1 MRGGERKC
9 NIRERAID
17 ALLRRRRT
25 TAPRPSLIPSHF
37 VYRLMLVIDFV
48 SWLPE
53 IRRGRQHL
61 GVVAIYS
68 GDPNQESSYRQNATW
83 HCGNRLLAIVYL
95 LRKARPRFLWWKE
108 SVKCTKRQLCRFAR
122 CPLSVQPSL
131 QQLLWC
137 LSSPLSPF
145 FSPILT
151 SSFPV
156 PSASCTW

>member
-1 MRGGERKC
+1 M
-9 NIRERAID
+9 D
-17 ALLRRRRT
+17 APRRRRT
-25 TAPRPSLIPSHF
+25 AAPRPSLIPSHF

-122 CPLSVQPSL
+122 CPLSLSQFSL
-131 QQLLWC
+131 LSNNFYGASRLL
-137 LSSPLSPF
+137 SPLS
-145 FSPILT
+145 
-151 SSFPV
+151 FPRF
-156 PSASCTW
+156 

>member
-1 MRGGERKC
+1 M
-9 NIRERAID
+9 D
-17 ALLRRRRT
+17 APRRRRT
-25 TAPRPSLIPSHF
+25 AAPRPSLIPSHF

-68 GDPNQESSYRQNATW
+68 GDPNQAAIGASYRKMQPGTVRRD
-83 HCGNRLLAIVYL
+83 CGNRLLAIVYL

-122 CPLSVQPSL
+122 CPLSVQPPL